1 MRRLDLEVVVGIFVL
16 VGLICLA
23 FLSVRLGKMEVLGR
37 EGYDLYAKL
46 PNTGGLRKGSV
57 VEIAGVEV
65 GRVGAITLD
74 QYQAKL
80 VLRLQAGIRIQ
91 EDAILSVKTKGL
103 MGEKYVSLS
112 PGGSERL
119 LAPGEWI
126 RETEAPVDLE
136 ELLAKYIY
144 GKV

>member
-1 MRRLDLEVVVGIFVL
+1 MEVV
-16 VGLICLA
+16 
-23 FLSVRLGKMEVLGR
+23 GR
-37 EGYDLYAKL
+37 EGYTLYAKL
-46 PNTGGLRKGSV
+46 PNTGGLKKGSV

-65 GRVGAITLD
+65 GRVKSVTLE

-80 VLRLQAGIRIQ
+80 VLHMQPEIKIQ

-103 MGEKYVSLS
+103 MGEKYLSLS
-112 PGGSERL
+112 PGGSEKFL
-119 LAPGEWI
+119 GPGEWI
-126 RETEAPVDLE
+126 RDTEPPVDLE